1 MDLLTISKEELIC
14 AIASLPMDAQLVV
27 GVDYRDRVSTI
38 QAIPLELTPAKAY
51 AVESSYS
58 NSGYKLV
65 SESRAKEDLGD
76 DVEGAAVYV
85 LNGSSVE
92 DLDVE
97 DEEY

>member
-27 GVDYRDRVSTI
+27 GADYGDRASTI
-38 QAIPLELTPAKAY
+38 QAIALELTPTKAY
-51 AVESSYS
+51 AVESAYS